1 MINFLFL
8 LACTYL
14 GIGYS
19 IETLNISQRGILQD
33 LVDLGLI
40 YQTKGKKDIFFST
53 PLGLQLMD
61 RGDSIDKQLRT
72 VLMMTPGPQKD
83 LSTFTDEGFLIIES
97 NYRVYAYTQSPLQIA
112 ILSLFVD
119 LQYRFANMAV
129 GLINRE
135 SIRHALLCGITA
147 DQIIHYLTTHAH
159 PQMRKNTPTLPSTL
173 CDQIKLWELERNR
186 MQLTPA
192 IMYDQ
197 FATQKQY
204 DEVKDYADQLAVT
217 IYSHPERRLL
227 VVHSSA
233 HDQIRNFIKRRHP
246 TTTTS

>member
-1 MINFLFL
+1 MIKFLFL
-8 LACTYL
+8 LSCTYL
-14 GIGYS
+14 GMGYS
-19 IETLNISQRGILQD
+19 IETLNVSQRAILQD
-33 LVDLGLI
+33 LTDLGLI
-40 YQTKGKKDIFFST
+40 YQIKGKPDVFFST
-53 PLGLQLMD
+53 SLGLQLMNL
-61 RGDSIDKQLRT
+61 GDIDTSRRTLSI
-72 VLMMTPGPQKD
+72 PSSQKD
-83 LSTFTDEGFLIIES
+83 LTTTTDEGFLIIEA

-147 DQIIHYLTTHAH
+147 DQIIHYLTTHVH
-159 PQMRKNTPTLPSTL
+159 PQMRNNSPTLPSTL

-192 IMYDQ
+192 VMYDQ

-204 DEVKDYADQLAVT
+204 EEIKDYADQLAVT

-227 VVHSSA
+227 VVLASA
-233 HDQIRNFIKRRHP
+233 HDQIRNFIKRRS
-246 TTTTS
+246 TT